1 MNGFRHPATI
11 IASLALFVA
20 LGGGAALASGLI
32 SGTKI
37 VNHSIAEKK
46 LTGAAIK
53 ALRGQQGPA
62 GAPGPKGASGDQGIP
77 GPKGDTGAI
86 GPSSATSAS
95 FPEANV
101 FGTSGTIASLT
112 LGAGSYLVTGNTTVI
127 DALAAATAVCMLDDS
142 IAGTIDTSST
152 STDTATPRASLHLL
166 APLVTNGSTVKID
179 CVSSDS
185 NDSAALTHLAAI
197 KVGSVSGT

>member
-1 MNGFRHPATI
+1 MNGFRHPATV

-20 LGGGAALASGLI
+20 LGGGAAFASGLI

-46 LTGAAIK
+46 LTAAAIK
-53 ALRGQQGPA
+53 GLRGQRGPA
-62 GAPGPKGASGDQGIP
+62 GAQGPTGASGAQGIP
-77 GPKGDTGAI
+77 GPKGDTGAT

-95 FPEANV
+95 FPAGTN
-101 FGTSGTIASLT
+101 FGTTSVTIASLA

-127 DALAAATAVCMLDDS
+127 DGSAATAVCTLDDN

-152 STDTATPRASLHLL
+152 STDAATPRASLHLL

-179 CVSSDS
+179 CVSSDP
-185 NDSAALTHLAAI
+185 NDSAVLTHLVAI
-197 KVGSVSGT
+197 KVGSVSGS